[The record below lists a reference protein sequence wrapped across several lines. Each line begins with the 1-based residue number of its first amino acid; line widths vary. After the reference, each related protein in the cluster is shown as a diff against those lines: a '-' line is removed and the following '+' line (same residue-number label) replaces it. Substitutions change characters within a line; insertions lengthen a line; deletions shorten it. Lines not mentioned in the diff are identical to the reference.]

1 MKNISLALNIALL
14 LAIGFL
20 YYKDFSGS
28 KNETAISAVNKD
40 STVAT
45 PAPIIAMTDL
55 PKNMPFVFINAD
67 SIYAKYDYAKKTK
80 AILESK
86 VAAYQRSYQA
96 KTEAFQKEYQEYMQK
111 AQAGA
116 YTKEQGQVIE
126 EGLQN
131 KRDEIMA
138 MEQNQDKVTSEMDN
152 SNADVQKSV
161 YDFLARFNK
170 EHGYNCVMA
179 YTRSGGGVLGVN
191 DSLDVTP
198 QVLAGLNAEY
208 KAKRK

>member
-14 LAIGFL
+14 LAVGFL

-28 KNETAISAVNKD
+28 KNETAVSAVNKD
-40 STVAT
+40 STAAI
-45 PAPIIAMTDL
+45 APPVVLSDL
-55 PKNMPFVFINAD
+55 PKNMSFVFVNAD

-96 KTEAFQKEYQEYMQK
+96 KTEAFQKEYQDYMQK

-138 MEQNQDKVTSEMDN
+138 MEQNQDKVAGEMDN

-170 EHGYNCVMA
+170 EHGYNCVLA
-179 YTRSGGGVLGVN
+179 YTKSGGGVLGVN

-208 KAKRK
+208 KAKKGK